1 MQDSNAN
8 LHPELQSVL
17 TDPQERREKKKG
29 ENSKYLG
36 GGEIRLRSVAAM
48 MGTILFLFSWE
59 WKTISSSSLILRPP
73 KVRR

>member
-1 MQDSNAN
+1 MQTFIQNCSQC
-8 LHPELQSVL
+8 LQIL
-17 TDPQERREKKKG
+17 KRGEKKKGG